1 MTRFEKAIDLHKR
14 HARISFKEMKE
25 TDIELFVRVSQ
36 TRNPNGNHATK
47 ERLEDIA
54 RELYALK
61 PDFNKKLVIHAVPYV
76 EAPSEIVTP
85 DWILKKMHE
94 HGIGVKGLVQDL
106 GFSKSDISATIN
118 GHKEMGI
125 RTKGL
130 FYYYFLS
137 KDLGK
142 QFYEFLQT
150 SGYFKELSKTYD
162 GAQKDMED
170 FLSFVK
176 DTLNNKDNV
185 HGDLKKRSKK

>member
-1 MTRFEKAIDLHKR
+1 MTRFDKAAELHKR

-25 TDIELFVRVSQ
+25 TDTELFVRVTQ

-47 ERLEDIA
+47 ERLEELA

-61 PDFNKKLVIHAVPYV
+61 PGFNKKLVIHAVPYV

-85 DWILKKMHE
+85 EWIQKKMHE
-94 HGIGVKGLVQDL
+94 HGIGVKGLVADL

-130 FYYYFLS
+130 FYYYFLT
-137 KDLGK
+137 KDYGK
-142 QFYEFLQT
+142 QFFEFLQT
-150 SGYFKELSKTYD
+150 SGYFKDISKKYE
-162 GAQKDMED
+162 GAKKEMSD
-170 FLSFVK
+170 FLAFV
-176 DTLNNKDNV
+176 NKTIEESSQNKADKN
-185 HGDLKKRSKK
+185 H